1 METIESVQNT
11 RKAGSIQF
19 RCVRSKLVC
28 HRIQAN
34 VNIAISLLL
43 LPLFDLLNIVVFQDS
58 NKTE

>member
-1 METIESVQNT
+1 METIKSVQNT
-11 RKAGSIQF
+11 KKAGSIQF

-43 LPLFDLLNIVVFQDS
+43 LPLFVLLNIVVF
-58 NKTE
+58 KTATETE